1 MEEESKEIKD
11 YMKVE
16 DGSVH
21 RKKYNGSCMKQ
32 WVKIPKAIWT
42 LPILGKR
49 FTCQTSSCMAYLMK
63 DDVKGMVPNR
73 TSKTLIPLDGVV
85 KSDGV
90 LKFGGRLEGGNAM
103 HIWG

>member
-1 MEEESKEIKD
+1 
-11 YMKVE
+11 
-16 DGSVH
+16 
-21 RKKYNGSCMKQ
+21 
-32 WVKIPKAIWT
+32 
-42 LPILGKR
+42 
-49 FTCQTSSCMAYLMK
+49 MAYLMK

-103 HIWG
+103 HI